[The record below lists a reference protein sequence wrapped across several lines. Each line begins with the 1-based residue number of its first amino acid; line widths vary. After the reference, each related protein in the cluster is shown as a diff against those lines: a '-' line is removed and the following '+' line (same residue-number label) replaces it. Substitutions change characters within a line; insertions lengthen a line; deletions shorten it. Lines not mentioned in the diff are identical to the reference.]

1 VASFIR
7 ENTDLLLQLQE
18 FQKNQSKVTKTSP

>member
-7 ENTDLLLQLQE
+7 ENPGAGKYGRLRI
-18 FQKNQSKVTKTSP
+18 